1 MSEKPKTEVVEVN
14 EFIAIRVP
22 KGDRWKLVDFPDMGI
37 HTSIV
42 EALSAYCRKTEF
54 AGDYK
59 LAPLEPQTPHQGAPI
74 GKLYVIKKQEVEIIP
89 EPPPEPKGYNI
100 YGEEE

>member
-14 EFIAIRVP
+14 ELIAIRVP

-42 EALSAYCRKTEF
+42 EALSASS
-54 AGDYK
+54 
-59 LAPLEPQTPHQGAPI
+59 PI
-74 GKLYVIKKQEVEIIP
+74 TAYLPGPTSRMRISNGP
-89 EPPPEPKGYNI
+89 
-100 YGEEE
+100 